1 MTTLRTTL
9 TLVDAAVLAPVYRDA
24 NADLRLVF
32 VVKVPGGRHGGQ
44 IAFPGGHRE
53 PADASLRVTALREA
67 EEEIGLP
74 RGQVDVL
81 ADLPVVETLATGYR
95 VAPFLGRLTPP
106 LGPWRRQEEE
116 IAEILDVPVAEL
128 TAPGAWGEELWRIG
142 SWPEPRLVPFY
153 RVRGHQLW
161 GMTYRIVESLLP
173 RLASGEW
180 EL

>member
-24 NADLRLVF
+24 SGALRLVL
-32 VVKVPGGRHGGQ
+32 VRKVPGGRHGGQ

-53 PADASLRVTALREA
+53 PSDGSLRVTALREA

-74 RGQVDVL
+74 RSEVEVL
-81 ADLPVVETLATGYR
+81 ADLPVVETAATGYR
-95 VAPFLGRLTPP
+95 VAPFLGRLDPP
-106 LGPWRRQEEE
+106 LAPWRRQENE

-128 TAPGAWGEELWRIG
+128 TAPDAWAQELWRIG
-142 SWPEPRLVPFY
+142 NWPEPRLVPFY
-153 RVRGHQLW
+153 RVRGHKLW

-173 RLASGEW
+173 RLEAGEW
-180 EL
+180 EI